1 MRLAKIWCGL
11 IVWPKQVLSGVRSFL
26 VAPHAAM
33 DTSDDNTTMI
43 VFQWGFSNGWDVEQ
57 VSGTKYTLVAG
68 TLNFWI
74 DITSP
79 SNDGWSVWSDTQLYA
94 DALLPVIAESEAWA
108 TIEVS
113 QSLIISIITLVVALL
128 RPFPSAVSPIYPWD
142 NPPAILLICR
152 ALTILTQTPLQ
163 ACANVLRKLAPKK
176 PVLASM
182 LPKSAPIPQI
192 QPFAPPPAFMGFGLP
207 APQQQHQGFHQQPPP
222 LSFGARAPQ
231 PQFDSNGW
239 SQDVQAFTGSGTQAA
254 TVALAKEFEKCV
266 AVAGKFGFT
275 VDLVGENIYHWEVE
289 LIDFDPSSLLG
300 RDILEYSARYS
311 RKPAVVLHMLFPSDF
326 PHAPPFVRVIR
337 PRFQFMTGHV
347 TIGGSICTEALTRS
361 GWLPSIAIENVIV
374 QIRTEIISDARAQL
388 DKRQA
393 DRPYDEHEARA
404 AFHRMCAKYG
414 WKG

>member
-1 MRLAKIWCGL
+1 
-11 IVWPKQVLSGVRSFL
+11 
-26 VAPHAAM
+26 
-33 DTSDDNTTMI
+33 
-43 VFQWGFSNGWDVEQ
+43 
-57 VSGTKYTLVAG
+57 
-68 TLNFWI
+68 
-74 DITSP
+74 
-79 SNDGWSVWSDTQLYA
+79 
-94 DALLPVIAESEAWA
+94 
-108 TIEVS
+108 
-113 QSLIISIITLVVALL
+113 
-128 RPFPSAVSPIYPWD
+128 
-142 NPPAILLICR
+142 
-152 ALTILTQTPLQ
+152 
-163 ACANVLRKLAPKK
+163 
-176 PVLASM
+176 M
-182 LPKSAPIPQI
+182 LPKPVAFPQP
-192 QPFAPPPAFMGFGLP
+192 QPFAPPPAFFGFGAP
-207 APQQQHQGFHQQPPP
+207 AAHQQQQAHPQP
-222 LSFGARAPQ
+222 LAVFGARALQ

-239 SQDVQAFTGSGTQAA
+239 SQDVLAFTGSGTQAA
-254 TVALAKEFEKCV
+254 TVALAKEFEKCA

-275 VDLVGENIYHWEVE
+275 VDLVGDNIYHWEVE
-289 LIDFDPSSLLG
+289 LTDFEPSSLLG

-374 QIRTEIISDARAQL
+374 QIRTEIVSDSRAQL